1 MLSILLFLSI
11 TALLYQFPATET
23 HALDYAEA
31 QKSVTA
37 LKQLS
42 KFTNVANYPLV
53 EVQAPWFPSHS
64 IGVEQLTVDD
74 TVVLSYTSPEKGRVI
89 LRFIQEET
97 NDIIFSIDLRY
108 TYDKFNEKNVVVFN
122 SRKDGVWGRE
132 MRPRGFNFTPNVEV
146 KVIVI
151 RSYAAFDVFTIIE
164 DGETLYAGSF
174 PYRLSP
180 DLVNLVRVEADGNNA
195 VDNVGFGVFYN
206 KE

>member
-1 MLSILLFLSI
+1 MLQDASNPVINGYSCSSVLYKNAYKTSISIEKNGSLSQSSAQLPAWSTIPFKTDNCTLSSGSATATMLSILLFLSI

-122 SRKDGVWGRE
+122 SFQGGVW
-132 MRPRGFNFTPNVEV
+132 
-146 KVIVI
+146 K
-151 RSYAAFDVFTIIE
+151 
-164 DGETLYAGSF
+164 
-174 PYRLSP
+174 
-180 DLVNLVRVEADGNNA
+180 
-195 VDNVGFGVFYN
+195 
-206 KE
+206 